1 MAGSRFLNTV
11 SGAALSFAVAV
22 SGGVVAAVA
31 VPADAYAAV
40 VRNITVNGTGQAGS
54 DAIKSKLTIKPGQSF
69 TDADLNQS
77 IRNLYSS
84 GYFSDVKISVSGS
97 TLVVN
102 VTENQLINQ
111 VVFNGNRKVSD
122 KKLEGV
128 VQLHSLGPYN
138 QAQAQVD
145 IQNIKDAYASI
156 GRSDVEV
163 TIQTA
168 TVQDNRINVA
178 FVIDEGGRTKT
189 RKINFEGNNTF
200 GDARLAS
207 VILTKRSTPLSFL
220 TRKDIYNPDK
230 LRQDEKL
237 LRDFYNNHGFPD
249 YRLLSTDV
257 DYDETD
263 NSYSITFNISEGD
276 RYKFGDIGVETTVE
290 GVDISNL
297 KGDIKTRTGKIYDAD
312 DIQKT
317 SESIAASVSSQGY
330 PFAQVNP
337 RGDRSFTNDTY
348 SVNYEIDQGMKAY
361 IERIDIVGNT
371 RTRDYVIR
379 REFDLAEGD
388 AYNREMIAR
397 TKRRLEALGYFS
409 SVEIK
414 TLPGSAPDRVVLEVD
429 VVDEP
434 TGSFSIGAGYDA
446 EGDSLVLELSVEER
460 NFLGRGQYIRASAGL
475 GDDNSQIYNFSFTE
489 PFFLGYRL
497 AAGFD
502 IYRAS
507 SSTQEYYN
515 YAETAGAIR
524 LTAPLTDNLYSTVR
538 YSYQQFEYD
547 GRGDWQNLNN
557 VSQVYQDLINGS
569 PWVVSSLQQSF
580 NFSTVDNRQMPRE
593 GVLATLNNTFAGLG
607 GDSHYYKLDGK
618 ARWYQMIS
626 DQADIIGSLTARGGF
641 VTPFDDNLNVFD
653 QFTIGGQQI
662 RGFKQNGIG
671 PRTVGTND
679 ALGSQYYA
687 TLSAETNFP
696 LPGIPED
703 INLRGAAYVDAGSAW
718 GNAVE
723 VTGTQIEGTDFS
735 IRASAGVGLIWNS
748 PFGDLRFDYAVP
760 FAKEDF
766 DETQRFRFGIANT
779 F

>member
-11 SGAALSFAVAV
+11 SGAALTMAVAV

-31 VPADAYAAV
+31 VPTSAYAAV
-40 VRNITVNGTGQAGS
+40 VSNIVVNGAGQAGNE
-54 DAIKSKLTIKPGQSF
+54 AIKSKLSIKPGQSF
-69 TDADLNQS
+69 TDADINQS

-111 VVFNGNRKVSD
+111 VVFNGNRKVND
-122 KKLEGV
+122 KKLQGV

-138 QAQAQVD
+138 EAQAQLD
-145 IQNIKDAYASI
+145 IQHIKDAYSSI

-163 TIQTA
+163 SIQTA

-189 RKINFEGNNTF
+189 RKINFEGNTTY
-200 GDARLAS
+200 GDSRLAS

-230 LRQDEKL
+230 LREDERL
-237 LRDFYNNHGFPD
+237 LREFYNNHGFPD
-249 YRLLSTDV
+249 FRILSTDV

-263 NSYSITFNISEGD
+263 NSYSITFNLDEGD
-276 RYKFGDIGVETTVE
+276 RYRFGDIGVESTVA
-290 GVDISNL
+290 GVDVSNL
-297 KGDIKTRTGKIYDAD
+297 GGDIRTKAGKIYDAD

-317 SESIAASVSSQGY
+317 AEAIAASVSSQGY

-361 IERIDIVGNT
+361 IERIEIVGNT

-409 SVEIK
+409 EVDIK
-414 TLPGSAPDRVVLEVD
+414 TLPGSAPDRVVLQVN
-429 VVDEP
+429 VTDEP

-475 GDDNSQIYNFSFTE
+475 GDDDSQIYNFSFTE

-507 SSTQEYYN
+507 SSSNEYYN
-515 YAETAGAIR
+515 YAETAGALR
-524 LTAPLTDNLYSTVR
+524 LTAPLTDDLYSTVK
-538 YSYQQFEYD
+538 YVYQQFEYD
-547 GRGDWQNLNN
+547 GQGDWQNPANL
-557 VSQVYQDLINGS
+557 SPVYQNLVING
-569 PWVVSSLQQSF
+569 PWTVSSIEQQF
-580 NFSTVDNRQMPRE
+580 NFATVDNRQLPRE
-593 GVLATLNNTFAGLG
+593 GVLAQLTNTVAGLG
-607 GDSHYYKLDGK
+607 GDSHYYSMEGK

-641 VTPFDDNLNVFD
+641 VTPFDDTLNVFD

-671 PRTVGTND
+671 PRTVTQGD

-723 VTGTQIEGTDFS
+723 VANTAIEGVDFS
-735 IRASAGVGLIWNS
+735 IRASAGVALIWNS

-760 FAKEDF
+760 FVKEDF

>member
-69 TDADLNQS
+69 TDADINQS

-84 GYFSDVKISVSGS
+84 GYFSDVRISVSGS

-122 KKLEGV
+122 KKLQGV
-128 VQLHSLGPYN
+128 VELHSLGPYN
-138 QAQAQVD
+138 EAQAQLD
-145 IQNIKDAYASI
+145 IQHIKDAYASI

-163 TIQTA
+163 SIQTA
-168 TVQDNRINVA
+168 TVQDNRVNVA

-237 LRDFYNNHGFPD
+237 LREFYNNHGFPD

-257 DYDETD
+257 VYDETD

-276 RYKFGDIGVETTVE
+276 RYRFGDIGVETTVE

-446 EGDSLVLELSVEER
+446 EGDSLVLELSVQER

-475 GDDNSQIYNFSFTE
+475 GDDDSQIYNFSFTE

-502 IYRAS
+502 LYRAS

-524 LTAPLTDNLYSTVR
+524 LTAPLTDNLYSTVK

-547 GRGDWQNLNN
+547 GQGDWQNLNN

-569 PWVVSSLQQSF
+569 PWAVSSLQQSF
-580 NFSTVDNRQMPRE
+580 NFSSVDNRQLPRE
-593 GVLATLNNTFAGLG
+593 GILAALNNTVAGLG

-626 DQADIIGSLTARGGF
+626 DQADIIGSITARGGF

-671 PRTVGTND
+671 PRTVTTGD

-723 VTGTQIEGTDFS
+723 VTNTAIEGTDFS
-735 IRASAGVGLIWNS
+735 IRASAGVALIWNS

>member
-40 VRNITVNGTGQAGS
+40 VRNVTVNGTGQAGS

-69 TDADLNQS
+69 TDADINQS

-84 GYFSDVKISVSGS
+84 GYFSDVRISVSGS

-138 QAQAQVD
+138 EAQAQLD
-145 IQNIKDAYASI
+145 IQHIKDAYASI

-237 LRDFYNNHGFPD
+237 LREFYNNHGFPD

-475 GDDNSQIYNFSFTE
+475 GDDDSQIYNFSFTE

-502 IYRAS
+502 LYRAS

-524 LTAPLTDNLYSTVR
+524 LTAPLTDNLYSTVK

-580 NFSTVDNRQMPRE
+580 NFSSVDNRQLPRE
-593 GVLATLNNTFAGLG
+593 GVLAALNNTFAGLG

-626 DQADIIGSLTARGGF
+626 DQADIIGSITARGGF

-735 IRASAGVGLIWNS
+735 IRASAGVALIWNS

>member
-11 SGAALSFAVAV
+11 SGAALSLAVAV

-31 VPADAYAAV
+31 VPTSAYAAV
-40 VRNITVNGTGQAGS
+40 VSNVVVNGTGQAGS
-54 DAIKSKLTIKPGQSF
+54 DAIRSKLTIQPGRSF
-69 TDADLNQS
+69 TDADINQS
-77 IRNLYSS
+77 IRNLYST

-111 VVFNGNRKVSD
+111 VVFNGNRKVND

-138 QAQAQVD
+138 EAQAQVD
-145 IQNIKDAYASI
+145 IQRIKDAYAQI
-156 GRSDVEV
+156 GRADVEV
-163 TIQTA
+163 SIETA

-207 VILTKRSTPLSFL
+207 VISTKRSTPLSFL

-230 LRQDEKL
+230 VRHDETL
-237 LRDFYNNHGFPD
+237 LREFYNNHGFPD
-249 YRLLSTDV
+249 FRLISTDV
-257 DYDETD
+257 DYDEED
-263 NSYSITFNISEGD
+263 NSYSITFTMSEGD
-276 RYKFGDIGVETTVE
+276 RYRFGDIGVASTVE
-290 GVDISNL
+290 GVDIDTL
-297 KGDIKTRTGKIYDAD
+297 KGDIKTRSGKIYDAD

-337 RGDRSFTNDTY
+337 RGDRNFSNDTF
-348 SVNYEIDQGMKAY
+348 SVNYEIDQGVRAY
-361 IERIDIVGNT
+361 IERIEIVGNT

-397 TKRRLEALGYFS
+397 AKRRLEALGYFS
-409 SVEIK
+409 NVDIS
-414 TLPGSAPDRVVLEVD
+414 TQPGSAPDRVVIVVD
-429 VVDEP
+429 VTDEP
-434 TGSFSIGAGYDA
+434 TGAFSIGAGYDA
-446 EGDSLVLELSVEER
+446 EGDSLVVELSVQER
-460 NFLGRGQYIRASAGL
+460 NFLGRGQFIRASAGL
-475 GDDNSQIYNFSFTE
+475 GDNDSQIYNFSFTE
-489 PFFLGYRL
+489 PFFLGYRV

-502 IYRAS
+502 LYRAYS
-507 SSTQEYYN
+507 ASQDYYT
-515 YAETAGAIR
+515 YAETAGDIR
-524 LTAPLTDNLYSTVR
+524 LTAPLTDELSSTIKYV
-538 YSYQQFEYD
+538 YQQFEYE
-547 GRGDWQNLNN
+547 GTGDWQNPNN
-557 VSQVYQDLINGS
+557 LSPIFQNLIDGS
-569 PWVVSSLQQSF
+569 PWTVSSVEQAF
-580 NFSTVDNRQMPRE
+580 NFSSVDNYQQPRE
-593 GVLATLNNTFAGLG
+593 GILANLTNTVAGLG
-607 GDSHYYKLDGK
+607 GDSHYYALTGK
-618 ARWYQMIS
+618 VRWYQMIS
-626 DQADIIGSLTARGGF
+626 DQADIIGSLTARGGL
-641 VTPFDDNLNVFD
+641 VTPFDSNLNVFD
-653 QFTIGGQQI
+653 QFTIGGQEI
-662 RGFKQNGIG
+662 RGFKQNGLG
-671 PRTVGTND
+671 PRTVQQGD
-679 ALGSQYYA
+679 ALGSQYY
-687 TLSAETNFP
+687 TTISAEANFP

-723 VTGTQIEGTDFS
+723 LANTAIEGTDFS
-735 IRASAGVGLIWNS
+735 IRASGGVGLIWNS
-748 PFGDLRFDYAVP
+748 PFGDLRFDYAIP

>member
-69 TDADLNQS
+69 TDADINQS

-84 GYFSDVKISVSGS
+84 GYFSDVRISVSGS

-128 VQLHSLGPYN
+128 VELHSLGPYN
-138 QAQAQVD
+138 EAQAQLD
-145 IQNIKDAYASI
+145 IQHIKDAYASI

-237 LRDFYNNHGFPD
+237 LREFYNNHGFPD

-475 GDDNSQIYNFSFTE
+475 GDDDSQIYNFSFTE

-502 IYRAS
+502 LYRAS

-524 LTAPLTDNLYSTVR
+524 LTAPLTDNLYSTVK

-580 NFSTVDNRQMPRE
+580 NFSSVDNRQLPRE
-593 GVLATLNNTFAGLG
+593 GVLAALNNTFAGLG

-626 DQADIIGSLTARGGF
+626 DQADIIGSITARGGF

-703 INLRGAAYVDAGSAW
+703 ISLRGAAYVDAGSAW

-735 IRASAGVGLIWNS
+735 IRASAGVALIWNS

>member
-31 VPADAYAAV
+31 VPVDAYAAV

-69 TDADLNQS
+69 TDADINQS

-84 GYFSDVKISVSGS
+84 GYFSDVRISVSGS

-128 VQLHSLGPYN
+128 VELHSLGPYN
-138 QAQAQVD
+138 EAQAQLD
-145 IQNIKDAYASI
+145 IQHIKDAYASI

-237 LRDFYNNHGFPD
+237 LREFYNNHGFPD

-475 GDDNSQIYNFSFTE
+475 GDDDSQIYNFSFTE

-502 IYRAS
+502 LYRAS

-524 LTAPLTDNLYSTVR
+524 LTAPLTDNLYSTVK

-580 NFSTVDNRQMPRE
+580 NFSSVDNRQLPRE
-593 GVLATLNNTFAGLG
+593 GVLAALNNTFAGLG

-626 DQADIIGSLTARGGF
+626 DQADIIGSITARGGF

-735 IRASAGVGLIWNS
+735 IRASAGIGLIWNS

>member
-475 GDDNSQIYNFSFTE
+475 GDDDSQIYNFSFTE

-748 PFGDLRFDYAVP
+748 PFGDLRFDYAIP

>member
-69 TDADLNQS
+69 TDADINQS

-475 GDDNSQIYNFSFTE
+475 GDDDSQIYNFSFTE

-748 PFGDLRFDYAVP
+748 PFGDLRFDYAIP

>member
-69 TDADLNQS
+69 TDADINQS

-84 GYFSDVKISVSGS
+84 GYFSDVRISVSGS

-122 KKLEGV
+122 KKLQGV
-128 VQLHSLGPYN
+128 VELHSLGPYN
-138 QAQAQVD
+138 EAQAQLD
-145 IQNIKDAYASI
+145 IQHIKDAYASI

-163 TIQTA
+163 SIQTA
-168 TVQDNRINVA
+168 TVQDNRVNVA

-237 LRDFYNNHGFPD
+237 LREFYNNHGFPD

-257 DYDETD
+257 VYDETD

-276 RYKFGDIGVETTVE
+276 RYRFGDIGVETTVE

-446 EGDSLVLELSVEER
+446 EGDSLVLELSVQER

-475 GDDNSQIYNFSFTE
+475 GDDDSQIYNFSFTE

-502 IYRAS
+502 LYRAS

-524 LTAPLTDNLYSTVR
+524 LTAPLTDNLYSTVK

-569 PWVVSSLQQSF
+569 PWAVSSLQQSF
-580 NFSTVDNRQMPRE
+580 NFSSVDNRQLPRE
-593 GVLATLNNTFAGLG
+593 GVLAALNNTFAGLG

-618 ARWYQMIS
+618 VRWYQMIS
-626 DQADIIGSLTARGGF
+626 DQADIIGSLTARGGL

-723 VTGTQIEGTDFS
+723 VTNTPIEGTDFS
-735 IRASAGVGLIWNS
+735 IRASAGVALIWNS

>member
-1 MAGSRFLNTV
+1 MAGSGFLNTV

-31 VPADAYAAV
+31 VPAGAYAAV
-40 VRNITVNGTGQAGS
+40 VSNIAVNGAGQAGS
-54 DAIKSKLTIKPGQSF
+54 EAIKSKLSIKPGQSF
-69 TDADLNQS
+69 TDADINQS

-138 QAQAQVD
+138 EAQAQLD
-145 IQNIKDAYASI
+145 IQHIKDAYASI

-178 FVIDEGGRTKT
+178 FVVDEGGRTKT

-200 GDARLAS
+200 GDSRLAS

-230 LRQDEKL
+230 LRQDERL
-237 LRDFYNNHGFPD
+237 LREFYNNHGYPD

-257 DYDETD
+257 TYDETD

-276 RYKFGDIGVETTVE
+276 RYKFGDIGVETTVD

-297 KGDIKTRTGKIYDAD
+297 KGDIKTRTGKVYDAD

-337 RGDRSFTNDTY
+337 RGNRSFTDDTF

-379 REFDLAEGD
+379 REFDLSEGD

-409 SVEIK
+409 TVEIK

-475 GDDNSQIYNFSFTE
+475 GNDDSQIYNFSFTE

-515 YAETAGAIR
+515 YAETAGTIR

-580 NFSTVDNRQMPRE
+580 NFSSVDNRQMPRE
-593 GVLATLNNTFAGLG
+593 GVLAALNNTVAGLG

-696 LPGIPED
+696 LPGMPED

-735 IRASAGVGLIWNS
+735 IRASAGIGLIWNS
-748 PFGDLRFDYAVP
+748 PFGDLRFDYAIP

>member
-69 TDADLNQS
+69 TDADINQS

-475 GDDNSQIYNFSFTE
+475 GDDDSQIYNFSFTE

-593 GVLATLNNTFAGLG
+593 GVLATLNNTVAGLG

-748 PFGDLRFDYAVP
+748 PFGDLRFDYAIP

>member
-11 SGAALSFAVAV
+11 SGAALSLAVVV
-22 SGGVVAAVA
+22 SGGVAATVA
-31 VPADAYAAV
+31 VPASAYAAV
-40 VRNITVNGTGQAGS
+40 VNNIVVNGTNQAGAE
-54 DAIKSKLTIKPGQSF
+54 AIKSKLSIKPGKSF
-69 TDADLNQS
+69 TDADINQS

-102 VTENQLINQ
+102 VTENQMINQ
-111 VVFNGNRKVSD
+111 VVFNGNRKVND

-138 QAQAQVD
+138 EAQAQLD
-145 IQNIKDAYASI
+145 MQHIKDAYASI

-163 TIQTA
+163 SIQTA

-189 RKINFEGNNTF
+189 RKINFVGNSTY

-230 LRQDEKL
+230 LREDERL
-237 LRDFYNNHGFPD
+237 LREFYNNHGFPD
-249 YRLLSTDV
+249 FRLLSTDV
-257 DYDETD
+257 DYDEAD
-263 NSYSITFNISEGD
+263 NSYSITFTMAEGD
-276 RYKFGDIGVETTVE
+276 RYRFGDIGVETTVE

-297 KGDIKTRTGKIYDAD
+297 KGDIKTKSGKVYDAD

-317 SESIAASVSSQGY
+317 AESIAASVSSQGY
-330 PFAQVNP
+330 PFAEVNP
-337 RGDRSFTNDTY
+337 RGNRSFTNDTF

-409 SVEIK
+409 SVNIK
-414 TLPGSAPDRVVLEVD
+414 TLPGSAPDRVILEVD
-429 VVDEP
+429 VTDEP

-475 GDDNSQIYNFSFTE
+475 GDDDSQIYNFSFTE

-502 IYRAS
+502 LYRAS

-515 YAETAGAIR
+515 YAETAGDIR
-524 LTAPLTDNLYSTVR
+524 LTAPLTDNLYSTVK
-538 YSYQQFEYD
+538 YVYQQFEYD

-569 PWVVSSLQQSF
+569 PWTVSSIEQSF
-580 NFSTVDNRQMPRE
+580 DFSSVDNRQLPRE
-593 GVLATLNNTFAGLG
+593 GVLAQLTNTVAGLG
-607 GDSHYYKLDGK
+607 GDSHYYSLEGK

-641 VTPFDDNLNVFD
+641 VTPFDDTLNVFD

-671 PRTVGTND
+671 PRTVLQGD

-703 INLRGAAYVDAGSAW
+703 ISLRGAAYVDAGSAW
-718 GNAVE
+718 GNSVE
-723 VTGTQIEGTDFS
+723 VTNTQIEGTDFS
-735 IRASAGVGLIWNS
+735 IRASAGVALIWNS
-748 PFGDLRFDYAVP
+748 PFGDLRFDYAIP

>member
-1 MAGSRFLNTV
+1 MA
-11 SGAALSFAVAV
+11 
-22 SGGVVAAVA
+22 
-31 VPADAYAAV
+31 
-40 VRNITVNGTGQAGS
+40 
-54 DAIKSKLTIKPGQSF
+54 
-69 TDADLNQS
+69 
-77 IRNLYSS
+77 
-84 GYFSDVKISVSGS
+84 
-97 TLVVN
+97 
-102 VTENQLINQ
+102 
-111 VVFNGNRKVSD
+111 
-122 KKLEGV
+122 
-128 VQLHSLGPYN
+128 
-138 QAQAQVD
+138 
-145 IQNIKDAYASI
+145 
-156 GRSDVEV
+156 
-163 TIQTA
+163 
-168 TVQDNRINVA
+168 
-178 FVIDEGGRTKT
+178 
-189 RKINFEGNNTF
+189 
-200 GDARLAS
+200 
-207 VILTKRSTPLSFL
+207 
-220 TRKDIYNPDK
+220 
-230 LRQDEKL
+230 
-237 LRDFYNNHGFPD
+237 
-249 YRLLSTDV
+249 
-257 DYDETD
+257 
-263 NSYSITFNISEGD
+263 EGD
-276 RYKFGDIGVETTVE
+276 RYRFGDIGVETTVE

-297 KGDIKTRTGKIYDAD
+297 KGDIKTKSGKVYDAD

-317 SESIAASVSSQGY
+317 AESIAASVSSQGY
-330 PFAQVNP
+330 PFAEVNP
-337 RGDRSFTNDTY
+337 RGNRSFTNDTF

-409 SVEIK
+409 SVNIK
-414 TLPGSAPDRVVLEVD
+414 TLPGSAPDRVILEVD
-429 VVDEP
+429 VTDEP

-475 GDDNSQIYNFSFTE
+475 GDDDSQIYNFSFTE

-502 IYRAS
+502 LYRAS
-507 SSTQEYYN
+507 SSTQEFYN
-515 YAETAGAIR
+515 YAETAGDIR
-524 LTAPLTDNLYSTVR
+524 LTAPLTDNLYSTVK
-538 YSYQQFEYD
+538 YVYQQFEYD

-569 PWVVSSLQQSF
+569 PWTVSSIEQSF
-580 NFSTVDNRQMPRE
+580 DFSSVDNRQLPRE
-593 GVLATLNNTFAGLG
+593 GVLAQLTNTVAGLG
-607 GDSHYYKLDGK
+607 GDSHYYSLEGK

-641 VTPFDDNLNVFD
+641 VTPFDDTLNVFD

-671 PRTVGTND
+671 PRTVLQGD

-703 INLRGAAYVDAGSAW
+703 ISLRGAAYVDAGSAW
-718 GNAVE
+718 GNSVE
-723 VTGTQIEGTDFS
+723 VTNTQIEGTDFS
-735 IRASAGVGLIWNS
+735 IRASAGVALIWNS
-748 PFGDLRFDYAVP
+748 PFGDLRFDYAIP
-760 FAKEDF
+760 FAKENF

>member
-69 TDADLNQS
+69 TDADINQS

-475 GDDNSQIYNFSFTE
+475 GDDDSQIYNFSFTE

>member
-69 TDADLNQS
+69 TDADINQS

-84 GYFSDVKISVSGS
+84 GYFSDVRISVSGS

-128 VQLHSLGPYN
+128 VELHSLGPYN
-138 QAQAQVD
+138 EAQAQLD
-145 IQNIKDAYASI
+145 IQHIKDAYASI

-237 LRDFYNNHGFPD
+237 LREFYNNHGFPD

-569 PWVVSSLQQSF
+569 PWVVSSLQQTF

-593 GVLATLNNTFAGLG
+593 GVLATLNNTVAGLG

-748 PFGDLRFDYAVP
+748 PFGDLRFDYAIP

>member
-69 TDADLNQS
+69 TDADINQS

-475 GDDNSQIYNFSFTE
+475 GDDDSQIYNFSFTE

-723 VTGTQIEGTDFS
+723 VTGTQIEGVDFS

>member
-257 DYDETD
+257 VYDETD

-569 PWVVSSLQQSF
+569 PWVVSSLQQTF

-593 GVLATLNNTFAGLG
+593 GVLATLNNTVAGLG

-748 PFGDLRFDYAVP
+748 PFGDLRFDYAIP

>member
-475 GDDNSQIYNFSFTE
+475 GDDDSQIYNFSFTE

-569 PWVVSSLQQSF
+569 PWVVSSLQQTF

-593 GVLATLNNTFAGLG
+593 GVLATLNNTVAGLG

>member
-69 TDADLNQS
+69 TDADINQS

-475 GDDNSQIYNFSFTE
+475 GDDDSQIYNFSFTE

-569 PWVVSSLQQSF
+569 PWVVSSLQQTF

-748 PFGDLRFDYAVP
+748 PFGDLRFDYAIP